1 MLFRILLPVAI
12 LCLSSAPARAQ
23 NDTGL
28 AQRYYKLGEELYNRS
43 AYEEALA
50 QFKKSYE
57 YSQKPALLYNMA
69 RGYESLGRHEKAAE
83 FYSRYL
89 KHNPPNAKMIKVRIT
104 NLQRLAQRKK
114 KPQPVPQPA
123 PQPKPAS
130 QPVAQPVVAQPATQP
145 TPPQPTP
152 QPSPAEPKPQPV
164 MAQPTP
170 QPGQGPAPKSRTMWI
185 AGWTMVGVGGA
196 GLIAGLVL
204 GGLAADKASWL
215 EDQSASLKVEYAD
228 IKDEEALGRSL
239 QTGQIVG
246 LAAGGAIAATGVV
259 LLILDS
265 RKKPAER
272 RAWLAPAISPEGALV
287 SAGVRF

>member
-1 MLFRILLPVAI
+1 MLFRILLPMAI

-23 NDTGL
+23 NDPGL

-50 QFKKSYE
+50 QFKKSFE

-69 RGYESLGRHEKAAE
+69 RCYESLGRHEKAAE

-89 KHNPPNAKMIKVRIT
+89 KHNPPNAKMIQVRIT

-114 KPQPVPQPA
+114 QPQPVPQPA
-123 PQPKPAS
+123 PLPKPAS
-130 QPVAQPVVAQPATQP
+130 QPVAQPK
-145 TPPQPTP
+145 PQPIIA
-152 QPSPAEPKPQPV
+152 QPKPQPII
-164 MAQPTP
+164 AQPVIQPIIAQPKP
-170 QPGQGPAPKSRTMWI
+170 QPGQEPAPKSRSMWI